1 MAAVALI
8 FSAAAA
14 FALQAPPSVKVGLD
28 MQTEGNTGS
37 SVGTIDGCRSVN
49 IGDTFDVDVVVQDV
63 PDPLPDG
70 SSLGIGGYGFNLHFD
85 PAVVQV
91 TSAQNGLMVGTSSPY
106 ELIQPDYVRG
116 QTNPGSLP
124 STSGDLRI
132 DYLDLSTNYESGD
145 GVLSRLTLTAVGAGT
160 SDLTLD
166 AEIENQ
172 PAPGVFMALGD
183 AYNISQLQNAV
194 LKVGAS
200 CEGAPVPTPFDP
212 PDTFAGTPT
221 PVPGSGSPTP
231 AGSPAE
237 TVPVGDT
244 YVAADAVVS
253 GNDATHVEQ
262 IDPCA
267 AASNG
272 ETFNLDVVIKGVQ
285 NLLAWEALV
294 TYDPSILRV
303 DDRNVK
309 LFLNGDGGSQVFDSS
324 QQTPNTTGSYGVAAV
339 DQSDPVKPDSGD
351 GVLVRLTMTAIGTGT
366 SVISLQG
373 VDQDGDGHPDRG
385 VLLRNVDAAIIGD
398 TNGDSWFDG
407 PVDNAE
413 IRVGTDCPG
422 GAHVLQVA
430 TPSGHA
436 PGESGDSSS
445 NDWILIVAG
454 VAIAVVAVG
463 GGGYLVMR
471 GRKRNVAP

>member
-1 MAAVALI
+1 
-8 FSAAAA
+8 
-14 FALQAPPSVKVGLD
+14 
-28 MQTEGNTGS
+28 
-37 SVGTIDGCRSVN
+37 
-49 IGDTFDVDVVVQDV
+49 
-63 PDPLPDG
+63 
-70 SSLGIGGYGFNLHFD
+70 
-85 PAVVQV
+85 
-91 TSAQNGLMVGTSSPY
+91 
-106 ELIQPDYVRG
+106 
-116 QTNPGSLP
+116 
-124 STSGDLRI
+124 
-132 DYLDLSTNYESGD
+132 
-145 GVLSRLTLTAVGAGT
+145 
-160 SDLTLD
+160 
-166 AEIENQ
+166 
-172 PAPGVFMALGD
+172 
-183 AYNISQLQNAV
+183 
-194 LKVGAS
+194 
-200 CEGAPVPTPFDP
+200 
-212 PDTFAGTPT
+212 
-221 PVPGSGSPTP
+221 
-231 AGSPAE
+231 
-237 TVPVGDT
+237 
-244 YVAADAVVS
+244 
-253 GNDATHVEQ
+253 
-262 IDPCA
+262 
-267 AASNG
+267 
-272 ETFNLDVVIKGVQ
+272 
-285 NLLAWEALV
+285 
-294 TYDPSILRV
+294 V

-351 GVLVRLTMTAIGTGT
+351 GVLVRLAMTAIGTGT